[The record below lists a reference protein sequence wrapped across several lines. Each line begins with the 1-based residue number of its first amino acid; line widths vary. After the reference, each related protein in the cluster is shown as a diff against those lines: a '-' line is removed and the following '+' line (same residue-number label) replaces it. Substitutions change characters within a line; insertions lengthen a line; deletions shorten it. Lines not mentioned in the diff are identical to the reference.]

1 MVVLAL
7 ARDPMMGHAR
17 PPVNKR
23 AKLRTT
29 TPLDGSARPPEGS
42 REFGYTAP
50 ARRPQRHAVHFIK
63 CLLATLI
70 TYTNA
75 SRRRV
80 PSPAPAG
87 DGTRRDVYFRSKAA
101 PKAATEG
108 VIGAGVTAGR
118 SHC

>member
-1 MVVLAL
+1 
-7 ARDPMMGHAR
+7 MMGHAR

-23 AKLRTT
+23 PKLRAT
-29 TPLDGSARPPEGS
+29 TPLDGSDGPPEGS
-42 REFGYTAP
+42 REFGYTALV
-50 ARRPQRHAVHFIK
+50 RRPQRQAAHFIK

-70 TYTNA
+70 AYTNA

-80 PSPAPAG
+80 PSAARAG
-87 DGTRRDVYFRSKAA
+87 DGRRRDVYFRLKEA

-108 VIGAGVTAGR
+108 ETGAGVGAGS